1 MAAIDYI
8 GILSSLKTIFEADSR
23 TSTARVYV
31 EEDPQ
36 FGMADAGRAI
46 VLTLVSRAPFAG
58 QSIAAGK
65 RTRYLARIGVWSI
78 GFDVESFNAACQ
90 KRDALLAQVELV
102 LMDNRTI
109 SGKVTASQLEGGEF
123 MSVRNPGENVFC
135 AGAETAVSAEVA
147 AINT

>member
-1 MAAIDYI
+1 MAAVDWT
-8 GILSSLKTIFEADSR
+8 GILTSLAAILRADSR
-23 TSTARVYV
+23 TSAARVFV

-36 FGMADAGRAI
+36 FGLSDDGQAV
-46 VLTLVSRAPFAG
+46 VLTMVSRTPMSG

-65 RTRYLARIGVWSI
+65 RTRYLARIGVWAV
-78 GFDVESFNAACQ
+78 GFDMASFEAACA
-90 KRDALLAQVELV
+90 KRDTLLGNVELV

-109 SGKVTASQLEGGEF
+109 SAKVTASNLEGGEF

-135 AGAETAVSAEVA
+135 AMAETVVSAEVA